1 LSALSWTTA
10 SEESGLGSD
19 ALRFMKDSGVSL
31 KDILKVF
38 LKIGTFSFGGVY
50 SMLTFFERELV
61 EKRKWISHEEF
72 IESVAIGQ
80 MTPGPPIVNTGICI
94 GYKLRK
100 IKGALAT
107 TIGQAFT
114 GTVLAILLAIF
125 YTKSKDN
132 PLLGSI
138 MKGVGAAVVG
148 LLLSIIYKMANRTI
162 KDYRTALFALSA
174 FYALAVFKLN
184 PIGLI
189 LAAGVLGLIVYG
201 RRAK

>member
-1 LSALSWTTA
+1 
-10 SEESGLGSD
+10 
-19 ALRFMKDSGVSL
+19 
-31 KDILKVF
+31 
-38 LKIGTFSFGGVY
+38 
-50 SMLTFFERELV
+50 
-61 EKRKWISHEEF
+61 
-72 IESVAIGQ
+72 

-94 GYKLRK
+94 GYKLRR

-107 TIGQAFT
+107 TIGQAST

-125 YTKSKDN
+125 YTKSKGN
-132 PLLGSI
+132 PLLASI

-148 LLLSIIYKMANRTI
+148 LLLSVIYKMANRTI
-162 KDYRTALFALSA
+162 KDYRTALFALSVS
-174 FYALAVFKLN
+174 FALAVFKLN

>member
-1 LSALSWTTA
+1 
-10 SEESGLGSD
+10 
-19 ALRFMKDSGVSL
+19 MKNISL
-31 KDILKVF
+31 KNIFLVF

-61 EKRKWISHEEF
+61 EKNKWLTHDEY

-94 GYKLRK
+94 GYKLKK
-100 IKGALAT
+100 IKGAMAT
-107 TIGQAFT
+107 TVGQAFT

-125 YTKSKDN
+125 YLRTKDN
-132 PLLGSI
+132 ILLGSI

-148 LLLSIIYKMANRTI
+148 LLLSIIYKMAIKTI
-162 KDYRTALFALSA
+162 KDYKTALFALSA
-174 FYALAVFKLN
+174 FFALAVFKLN

-189 LAAGVLGLIVYG
+189 LSAGIIGFIVFG
-201 RRAK
+201 RRSK

>member
-1 LSALSWTTA
+1 
-10 SEESGLGSD
+10 
-19 ALRFMKDSGVSL
+19 MKDVDISL
-31 KDILKVF
+31 RNIFLVF

-61 EKRKWISHEEF
+61 EKHKWITHDEY

-94 GYKLRK
+94 GYKLKK
-100 IKGALAT
+100 IKGAMVT
-107 TIGQAFT
+107 TVGQAFT

-125 YTKSKDN
+125 YSKSKDN

-148 LLLSIIYKMANRTI
+148 LLVSIVYKMTKKTI
-162 KDYRTALFALSA
+162 KDYKTALFALAA
-174 FYALAVFKLN
+174 FFALAVFKLN

-189 LAAGVLGLIVYG
+189 LASGILGLIVY
-201 RRAK
+201 RRKNR

>member
-1 LSALSWTTA
+1 
-10 SEESGLGSD
+10 
-19 ALRFMKDSGVSL
+19 MKKGNNITI
-31 KDILKVF
+31 KDIFWKF
-38 LKIGTFSFGGVY
+38 LKIGSFSFGGVY
-50 SMLTFFERELV
+50 SMLTFFERELA
-61 EKRKWISHEEF
+61 EKHKWITHDEY

-100 IKGALAT
+100 IKGALAAT
-107 TIGQAFT
+107 VGQAFT

-148 LLLSIIYKMANRTI
+148 LLLSIIYKMASKTI
-162 KDYRTALFALSA
+162 KDYKTALFALSA
-174 FYALAVFKLN
+174 FFALALFKLN

-189 LAAGVLGLIVYG
+189 LAAGIVGLIVYG

>member
-1 LSALSWTTA
+1 MLALSWTTA
-10 SEESGLGSD
+10 SEESGLRSD
-19 ALRFMKDSGVSL
+19 ALRFMKDAGVSL

-61 EKRKWISHEEF
+61 EKRKWITHEEF

-107 TIGQAFT
+107 TVGQAFT
-114 GTVLAILLAIF
+114 GMVLAILLAIF

-132 PLLGSI
+132 PLLGSV
-138 MKGVGAAVVG
+138 MTGVGASVVG

-162 KDYRTALFALSA
+162 KNYKTASFALSA
-174 FYALAVFKLN
+174 FIALAIFKLN

-189 LAAGVLGLIVYG
+189 LASGILGVMVYG
-201 RRAK
+201 RRTK